1 MGVAQVIFHFDKI
14 TSTLEISTSWGFYE
28 CYSIQIRKVDL
39 AGFLVQSIFACSIS
53 FKFCKRNIRAHTSTA
68 FLSHCINFATC
79 TTTFNLNNLIL
90 QNTYITIHSDSHDK
104 LQLSKKIKTRKWNS
118 FPSNTFF
125 DSVQPKHTSLHWGCQ
140 RSGGKFLLPKP
151 LLQ

>member
-39 AGFLVQSIFACSIS
+39 AGFFWVQSIFACSIS

-104 LQLSKKIKTRKWNS
+104 LQLSKKIKRQESEIHFLPIRFSTPSKW
-118 FPSNTFF
+118 
-125 DSVQPKHTSLHWGCQ
+125 LW
-140 RSGGKFLLPKP
+140 
-151 LLQ
+151 

>member
-39 AGFLVQSIFACSIS
+39 AGFFWVQSIFACSIS
-53 FKFCKRNIRAHTSTA
+53 FKFCKRNIRAHTLTA
-68 FLSHCINFATC
+68 FFSHCINFATC

-90 QNTYITIHSDSHDK
+90 QNTYITIHHDSHDK
-104 LQLSKKIKTRKWNS
+104 LQLSKKIKRQESEIHFLPIRFSTPSKW
-118 FPSNTFF
+118 
-125 DSVQPKHTSLHWGCQ
+125 LW
-140 RSGGKFLLPKP
+140 
-151 LLQ
+151 